1 MITRSTLKKALV
13 WVVMLMM
20 LVPLLT
26 SMVPEAAADSGYG
39 FSEMYVKTSNG
50 KDLTVRSA
58 PNKKAKS
65 IGKAKYGQTV
75 LVDWSYAGN
84 DGWSRILLGV
94 AGHPYGYIQTRYLTD
109 KDPGPYKKPTKAPK
123 TPKPTKD
130 PKKEAA
136 ELKKQQ
142 EELNKELKSEKELTP
157 YYVAVNP
164 TRASGWV
171 NFRVGPSTITSKIT
185 SYPANKELI
194 VLGETKTWLRA
205 KDPDTGKIG
214 YIYKKYTAKLNKQ
227 VVVEEEM
234 SGTEKLGKL
243 SVNGEFEITCKLPQD
258 YKLQV
263 VDVRGENIIASVT
276 SEDITKPQM
285 YLSIAYDELYGDVD
299 RMNDLSNEE
308 LAILED
314 SFKEMDQVE
323 IEYRQTGLGT
333 KLMVVREV
341 GNGQK
346 FIDILS
352 VYKGYFVEFNM
363 TPNPNAAVQ
372 DLTEEQ
378 IQLAIQFLT
387 DVRFEPVKK

>member
-1 MITRSTLKKALV
+1 MNKMKKVLV

-26 SMVPEAAADSGYG
+26 SMVPETYASG
-39 FSEMYVKTSNG
+39 SSIMYVKTSNG
-50 KDLTVRSA
+50 KSIKIYSE
-58 PNKKAKS
+58 PSKKS
-65 IGKAKYGQTV
+65 SNIGRVGYGDAV
-75 LVDWSYAGN
+75 EVDWSYAGN

-109 KDPGPYKKPTKAPK
+109 KDPGPYQKPTKAPK

-142 EELNKELKSEKELTP
+142 EELNKELKSEKEVTP
-157 YYVAVNP
+157 YYIAVNP

-194 VLGETKTWLRA
+194 ALAETKTWLRA

-227 VVVEEEM
+227 VVVAEETA
-234 SGTEKLGKL
+234 GTEKLGKL

-285 YLSIAYDELYGDVD
+285 YLSIAYDELYGEVD
-299 RMNDLSNEE
+299 RMNDMTDEE
-308 LAILED
+308 LAVLED

-346 FIDILS
+346 FVDILS

-378 IQLAIQFLT
+378 IQTAIQFLT
-387 DVRFEPVKK
+387 DVMFEPVKK

>member
-26 SMVPEAAADSGYG
+26 SMVPETYASG
-39 FSEMYVKTSNG
+39 SSIMYVKTSNG
-50 KDLTVRSA
+50 KSIKIYSE
-58 PNKKAKS
+58 PSKKS
-65 IGKAKYGQTV
+65 SNIGRVGYGDAV
-75 LVDWSYAGN
+75 EVDWSYAGN

-157 YYVAVNP
+157 YYIAVNP

-194 VLGETKTWLRA
+194 ALGETRTWLRA

-214 YIYKKYTAKLNKQ
+214 YIYKKYTVKLNKQ
-227 VVVEEEM
+227 VVVAEETA
-234 SGTEKLGKL
+234 GTEKLGKL

-285 YLSIAYDELYGDVD
+285 YLSIAYDELYGDVE
-299 RMNDLSNEE
+299 RMNDLSDEE
-308 LAILED
+308 LAVLED

-387 DVRFEPVKK
+387 DVMFEPVKK

>member
-26 SMVPEAAADSGYG
+26 SMVPETYASG
-39 FSEMYVKTSNG
+39 SSIMYVKTSNG
-50 KDLTVRSA
+50 KSIKIYSE
-58 PNKKAKS
+58 PSKKS
-65 IGKAKYGQTV
+65 SNIGRVGYGDAV
-75 LVDWSYAGN
+75 EVDWSYAGN

-130 PKKEAA
+130 PKKEAE

-142 EELNKELKSEKELTP
+142 EELNKELKSEKEVTP
-157 YYVAVNP
+157 YYITVNP
-164 TRASGWV
+164 TRASGWI

-227 VVVEEEM
+227 VVVAEEAA
-234 SGTEKLGKL
+234 GTEKLGKL

-299 RMNDLSNEE
+299 RMNDLSDEE
-308 LAILED
+308 LTVLED

>member
-26 SMVPEAAADSGYG
+26 SMVPETYASG
-39 FSEMYVKTSNG
+39 SSIMYVKTSNG
-50 KDLTVRSA
+50 KSIKIYSE
-58 PNKKAKS
+58 PSKKS
-65 IGKAKYGQTV
+65 SNIGRVGYGDAV
-75 LVDWSYAGN
+75 EVDWSYAGN

-130 PKKEAA
+130 PKKEAE

-142 EELNKELKSEKELTP
+142 EELNKELKSEKEVTP
-157 YYVAVNP
+157 YYITVNP
-164 TRASGWV
+164 TRASGWI

-214 YIYKKYTAKLNKQ
+214 YIYKKYTVKLNK
-227 VVVEEEM
+227 ELTSEK
-234 SGTEKLGKL
+234 SDGTEKLGRL
-243 SVNGEFEITCKLPQD
+243 TVNGEFELTCKLPED
-258 YKLQV
+258 YALQV
-263 VDVRGENIIASVT
+263 VDVKGENIIASVT
-276 SEDITKPQM
+276 SNDMTKPQM
-285 YLSIAYDELYGDVD
+285 YLSIAYDELYGEVA
-299 RMNDLSNEE
+299 RMNDLSEE
-308 LAILED
+308 DLAVLEE
-314 SFKEMDQVE
+314 SYKEMDQVE

-341 GNGQK
+341 GNGTN
-346 FIDILS
+346 FVDILS
-352 VYKGYFVEFNM
+352 IYKGYLVEFNM
-363 TPNPNAAVQ
+363 TPNPNAANQ
-372 DLTEEQ
+372 TLTEEQ
-378 IQLAIQFLT
+378 IQTAIQFLT
-387 DVRFEPVKK
+387 DVMFEPVKE

>member
-26 SMVPEAAADSGYG
+26 SMVPETYASG
-39 FSEMYVKTSNG
+39 SSIMYVKTSNG
-50 KDLTVRSA
+50 KSIKIYSE
-58 PNKKAKS
+58 PSKKS
-65 IGKAKYGQTV
+65 SNIGRVGYGDAV
-75 LVDWSYAGN
+75 EVDWSYAGN

-130 PKKEAA
+130 PKKEAE

-142 EELNKELKSEKELTP
+142 EELNKELKSEKEVTP
-157 YYVAVNP
+157 YYITVNP
-164 TRASGWV
+164 TRASGWI

-227 VVVEEEM
+227 VVVAEEAA
-234 SGTEKLGKL
+234 GTEKLGKP

-285 YLSIAYDELYGDVD
+285 YLSIAYDELYGEVE
-299 RMNDLSNEE
+299 RMNDLSDEE
-308 LAILED
+308 LAVLED

>member
-26 SMVPEAAADSGYG
+26 SMVPETYASG
-39 FSEMYVKTSNG
+39 SSIMYVKTSNG
-50 KDLTVRSA
+50 KSIKIYSE
-58 PNKKAKS
+58 PSKKS
-65 IGKAKYGQTV
+65 SNIGRVGYGDAV
-75 LVDWSYAGN
+75 EVDWSYAGN

-109 KDPGPYKKPTKAPK
+109 KDPGPYQKPTKAPK

-130 PKKEAA
+130 PKKEAE

-142 EELNKELKSEKELTP
+142 EELNKELKSEKEVTP
-157 YYVAVNP
+157 YYITVNP
-164 TRASGWV
+164 TRASGWI

-227 VVVEEEM
+227 VVVAEEAA
-234 SGTEKLGKL
+234 GTEKLGKL

-276 SEDITKPQM
+276 SQAITKPQM
-285 YLSIAYDELYGDVD
+285 YLSIAYDELYGEVE
-299 RMNDLSNEE
+299 RMNDLSDEE
-308 LAILED
+308 LAVLED

>member
-1 MITRSTLKKALV
+1 MITRNTLKKALV

-26 SMVPEAAADSGYG
+26 SMVPETYASG
-39 FSEMYVKTSNG
+39 SSIMYVKTSNG
-50 KDLTVRSA
+50 KSIKIYSE
-58 PNKKAKS
+58 PSKKS
-65 IGKAKYGQTV
+65 SNIGRVGYGDEV
-75 LVDWSYAGN
+75 EVDWSYAGN
-84 DGWSRILLGV
+84 DGWSRIFLGA
-94 AGHPYGYIQTRYLTD
+94 AGHPYGYIQTRYLVS
-109 KDPGPYKKPTKAPK
+109 KDPGPYQKPTKAPK

-130 PKKEAA
+130 PKKEAE

-157 YYVAVNP
+157 YYIAVNP

-194 VLGETKTWLRA
+194 ALGETRTWLRA

-214 YIYKKYTAKLNKQ
+214 YIYKKYTVKLNKQ
-227 VVVEEEM
+227 VVVAEETA
-234 SGTEKLGKL
+234 GTEKLGKL

-285 YLSIAYDELYGDVD
+285 YLSIAYDELYGDVE
-299 RMNDLSNEE
+299 RMNDLSDEE
-308 LAILED
+308 LAVLED

-387 DVRFEPVKK
+387 DVMFEPVKK

>member
-26 SMVPEAAADSGYG
+26 SMVPETYASG
-39 FSEMYVKTSNG
+39 SSIMYVKTSNG
-50 KDLTVRSA
+50 KSIKIYSE
-58 PNKKAKS
+58 PSKKS
-65 IGKAKYGQTV
+65 SNIGRVGYGDAV
-75 LVDWSYAGN
+75 EVDWSYAGN

-130 PKKEAA
+130 PKKEAE

-142 EELNKELKSEKELTP
+142 EELNKELKS
-157 YYVAVNP
+157 YYITVNP
-164 TRASGWV
+164 TRASGWI

-227 VVVEEEM
+227 VVVAEEAA
-234 SGTEKLGKL
+234 GTEKLGKL

-285 YLSIAYDELYGDVD
+285 YLSIAYDELYGEVE
-299 RMNDLSNEE
+299 RMNDLSDEE
-308 LAILED
+308 LAVLED

-378 IQLAIQFLT
+378 IQMAIQFLT
-387 DVRFEPVKK
+387 NVMFEPVKK

>member
-26 SMVPEAAADSGYG
+26 SMVPETYASG
-39 FSEMYVKTSNG
+39 SSIMYVKTSNG
-50 KDLTVRSA
+50 KSIKIYSE
-58 PNKKAKS
+58 PSKKS
-65 IGKAKYGQTV
+65 SNIGRVGYGDAV
-75 LVDWSYAGN
+75 EVDWSYAGN

-130 PKKEAA
+130 PKKEAE

-142 EELNKELKSEKELTP
+142 EELNKELKSEKEVTP
-157 YYVAVNP
+157 YYITVNP
-164 TRASGWV
+164 TRASGWI

-227 VVVEEEM
+227 VVVAEEAA
-234 SGTEKLGKL
+234 GTEKLGKL

-308 LAILED
+308 LVVLED

-378 IQLAIQFLT
+378 IQTAIQFLT
-387 DVRFEPVKK
+387 DVMFEPVKNK

>member
-1 MITRSTLKKALV
+1 MITRNTLKKALV

-26 SMVPEAAADSGYG
+26 SVVPETYASGT
-39 FSEMYVKTSNG
+39 STMYVKTSNG
-50 KDLTVRSA
+50 KSIKIYSE
-58 PNKKAKS
+58 PSKKS
-65 IGKAKYGQTV
+65 NNIGRVGYGDAV
-75 LVDWSYAGN
+75 EVDWSYAGN

-109 KDPGPYKKPTKAPK
+109 KDPGPYQKPTKAPK

-130 PKKEAA
+130 PKKEAE

-142 EELNKELKSEKELTP
+142 EELNKELKSEKEVTP
-157 YYVAVNP
+157 YYIAVNP
-164 TRASGWV
+164 TRASGWI

-227 VVVEEEM
+227 VVVAEETA
-234 SGTEKLGKL
+234 GTEKLGKL

-263 VDVRGENIIASVT
+263 VDVRGENITASVT

-285 YLSIAYDELYGDVD
+285 YLSIAYDELYGDVE
-299 RMNDLSNEE
+299 RMNDLSDEE
-308 LAILED
+308 LVVLED

-387 DVRFEPVKK
+387 DVMFEPVKK

>member
-26 SMVPEAAADSGYG
+26 SMVPETYASG
-39 FSEMYVKTSNG
+39 SSIMYVKTSNG
-50 KDLTVRSA
+50 KSIKIYSE
-58 PNKKAKS
+58 PSKKS
-65 IGKAKYGQTV
+65 SNIGRVGYGDAV
-75 LVDWSYAGN
+75 EVDWSYAGN

-130 PKKEAA
+130 PKKEAE

-142 EELNKELKSEKELTP
+142 EELNKELKSEKEVTP
-157 YYVAVNP
+157 YYITVNP
-164 TRASGWV
+164 TRASGWI
-171 NFRVGPSTITSKIT
+171 NFRVGPSTITSKVT

-227 VVVEEEM
+227 VVVAEEAA
-234 SGTEKLGKL
+234 GTEKLGKL

-285 YLSIAYDELYGDVD
+285 YLSIAYDELYGEVE
-299 RMNDLSNEE
+299 RMNDLSDEE
-308 LAILED
+308 LAVLED

-378 IQLAIQFLT
+378 IQMAIQFLT
-387 DVRFEPVKK
+387 NVMFEPVKK

>member
-1 MITRSTLKKALV
+1 MITRNTLKKALV

-26 SMVPEAAADSGYG
+26 SMVPETYASG
-39 FSEMYVKTSNG
+39 SSIMYVKTSNG
-50 KDLTVRSA
+50 KSIKIYSE
-58 PNKKAKS
+58 PSKKS
-65 IGKAKYGQTV
+65 SNIGRVGYGDAV
-75 LVDWSYAGN
+75 EVDWSYAGN

-130 PKKEAA
+130 PKKEAE

-142 EELNKELKSEKELTP
+142 EELNKELKSEKEVTP
-157 YYVAVNP
+157 YYITVNP
-164 TRASGWV
+164 TRASGWI

-227 VVVEEEM
+227 VVVAEEAA
-234 SGTEKLGKL
+234 GTEKLGKL

-285 YLSIAYDELYGDVD
+285 YLSIAYDELYGEVE
-299 RMNDLSNEE
+299 RMNDLSDEE
-308 LAILED
+308 LAVLED

>member
-26 SMVPEAAADSGYG
+26 SMVPETYASG
-39 FSEMYVKTSNG
+39 SSIMYVKTSNG
-50 KDLTVRSA
+50 KSIKIYSE
-58 PNKKAKS
+58 PSKKS
-65 IGKAKYGQTV
+65 SNIGRVGYGDAV
-75 LVDWSYAGN
+75 EVDWSYAGN

-185 SYPANKELI
+185 SFPANKELI
-194 VLGETKTWLRA
+194 AIGETKTWLRA

-227 VVVEEEM
+227 VVVEEEI

-378 IQLAIQFLT
+378 IQTAIQFLT
-387 DVRFEPVKK
+387 DVMFEPVKNK

>member
-26 SMVPEAAADSGYG
+26 SMVPETYASG
-39 FSEMYVKTSNG
+39 SSIMYVKTSNG
-50 KDLTVRSA
+50 KSIKIYSE
-58 PNKKAKS
+58 PSKKS
-65 IGKAKYGQTV
+65 SNIGRVGYGDAV
-75 LVDWSYAGN
+75 EVDWSYAGN

-130 PKKEAA
+130 PKKEAE

-142 EELNKELKSEKELTP
+142 EELNKELKSEKEVTP
-157 YYVAVNP
+157 YYITVNP
-164 TRASGWV
+164 TRASGWI

-227 VVVEEEM
+227 VVVAEEAA
-234 SGTEKLGKL
+234 GTEKLGKL

-285 YLSIAYDELYGDVD
+285 YLSIAYDELYGEVE
-299 RMNDLSNEE
+299 RMNDLSDEE
-308 LAILED
+308 LAVLED

-352 VYKGYFVEFNM
+352 VYKGYFVEFVM

-378 IQLAIQFLT
+378 IQMAIQFLT
-387 DVRFEPVKK
+387 DVMFEPVKK

>member
-26 SMVPEAAADSGYG
+26 SMVPETYASG
-39 FSEMYVKTSNG
+39 SSIMYVKTSNG
-50 KDLTVRSA
+50 KSIKIYSE
-58 PNKKAKS
+58 PSKKS
-65 IGKAKYGQTV
+65 SNIGRVGYGDAV
-75 LVDWSYAGN
+75 EVDWSYAGN

-130 PKKEAA
+130 PKKEAE

-142 EELNKELKSEKELTP
+142 EELNKELKSEKEVTP
-157 YYVAVNP
+157 YYITVNP
-164 TRASGWV
+164 TRASGWI

-227 VVVEEEM
+227 VVVAEEAA
-234 SGTEKLGKL
+234 GTEKLGKL

-285 YLSIAYDELYGDVD
+285 YLSIAYDELYGEVE
-299 RMNDLSNEE
+299 RMNDLSDEE
-308 LAILED
+308 LAVLED

-333 KLMVVREV
+333 KQMVVLEG
-341 GNGQK
+341 GNGQNL
-346 FIDILS
+346 IDILS

>member
-26 SMVPEAAADSGYG
+26 SMVPETYASG
-39 FSEMYVKTSNG
+39 SSIMYVKTSNG
-50 KDLTVRSA
+50 KSIKIYSE
-58 PNKKAKS
+58 PSKKS
-65 IGKAKYGQTV
+65 SNIGRVGYGDAV
-75 LVDWSYAGN
+75 EVDWSYAGN

-130 PKKEAA
+130 PKKEAE

-142 EELNKELKSEKELTP
+142 EELNKELKSEKEVTP
-157 YYVAVNP
+157 YYITVNP
-164 TRASGWV
+164 TRASGWINV
-171 NFRVGPSTITSKIT
+171 RVGPSTITSKIT

-227 VVVEEEM
+227 VVVAEEAA
-234 SGTEKLGKL
+234 GTEKLGKL

-276 SEDITKPQM
+276 SQDITKPQM
-285 YLSIAYDELYGDVD
+285 YLSIAYDELYGEVE
-299 RMNDLSNEE
+299 RMNDLSDEE
-308 LAILED
+308 LAVLED

-378 IQLAIQFLT
+378 IQMAIQFLT
-387 DVRFEPVKK
+387 NVMFEPVKK

>member
-26 SMVPEAAADSGYG
+26 SMVPETYASG
-39 FSEMYVKTSNG
+39 SSIMYVKTSNG
-50 KDLTVRSA
+50 KSIKIYSE
-58 PNKKAKS
+58 PSKKS
-65 IGKAKYGQTV
+65 SNIGRVGYGDAV
-75 LVDWSYAGN
+75 EVDWSYAGN

-130 PKKEAA
+130 PKKEAE

-142 EELNKELKSEKELTP
+142 EELNKELKSEKEVTP
-157 YYVAVNP
+157 YYITVNP
-164 TRASGWV
+164 TRASGWI

-227 VVVEEEM
+227 VVVAEEAA
-234 SGTEKLGKL
+234 GTEKLGKL

-285 YLSIAYDELYGDVD
+285 YLSIAYDELYGEVE
-299 RMNDLSNEE
+299 RMNDLSDEE
-308 LAILED
+308 LAVLED

-378 IQLAIQFLT
+378 IQMAIQFLT
-387 DVRFEPVKK
+387 NVMFEPVKK

>member
-26 SMVPEAAADSGYG
+26 SMVPETYASG
-39 FSEMYVKTSNG
+39 SSIMYVKTSNG
-50 KDLTVRSA
+50 KSIKIYSE
-58 PNKKAKS
+58 PSKKS
-65 IGKAKYGQTV
+65 SNIGRVGYGDAV
-75 LVDWSYAGN
+75 EVDWSYAGN

-130 PKKEAA
+130 PKKEAE

-142 EELNKELKSEKELTP
+142 EELNKELKSEKEVTP
-157 YYVAVNP
+157 YYITVNP
-164 TRASGWV
+164 TRASGWI

-227 VVVEEEM
+227 VVVAEEAA
-234 SGTEKLGKL
+234 GTEKLGKL

-285 YLSIAYDELYGDVD
+285 YLSIAYDELYGEVE
-299 RMNDLSNEE
+299 RMNDLSDEE
-308 LAILED
+308 LAVLED

-378 IQLAIQFLT
+378 IQIAIQFLT
-387 DVRFEPVKK
+387 DVMFEPVKK

>member
-26 SMVPEAAADSGYG
+26 SMVPETYASG
-39 FSEMYVKTSNG
+39 SSIMYVKTSNG
-50 KDLTVRSA
+50 KSIKIYSE
-58 PNKKAKS
+58 PSKKS
-65 IGKAKYGQTV
+65 SNIGRVGYGDAV
-75 LVDWSYAGN
+75 EVDWSYAGN

-130 PKKEAA
+130 PKKEAE

-142 EELNKELKSEKELTP
+142 EELNKELKSEKEVTP
-157 YYVAVNP
+157 YYIAVNP
-164 TRASGWV
+164 TRASGWI

-227 VVVEEEM
+227 VVVAEEAA
-234 SGTEKLGKL
+234 GTEKLGKL

-285 YLSIAYDELYGDVD
+285 YLSIAYDELYGEVE
-299 RMNDLSNEE
+299 RMNDLSDEE
-308 LAILED
+308 LAVLED

>member
-26 SMVPEAAADSGYG
+26 SMVPETYASG
-39 FSEMYVKTSNG
+39 SSIMYVKTSNG
-50 KDLTVRSA
+50 KSIKIYSE
-58 PNKKAKS
+58 PSKKS
-65 IGKAKYGQTV
+65 SNIGRVGYGDAV
-75 LVDWSYAGN
+75 EVDWSYAGN

-130 PKKEAA
+130 PKKEAE

-142 EELNKELKSEKELTP
+142 EELNKELKSEKEVTP
-157 YYVAVNP
+157 YYITVNP
-164 TRASGWV
+164 TRASGWI

-227 VVVEEEM
+227 VVVAEEAA
-234 SGTEKLGKL
+234 GTEKLGKL

-285 YLSIAYDELYGDVD
+285 YLSIAYDELYGEVE
-299 RMNDLSNEE
+299 RMNDLSDEE
-308 LAILED
+308 LAVLED

-363 TPNPNAAVQ
+363 TPNPNAAFQ
-372 DLTEEQ
+372 ELTEEQ

-387 DVRFEPVKK
+387 DVMFEPVQK

>member
-26 SMVPEAAADSGYG
+26 SMVPETYASG
-39 FSEMYVKTSNG
+39 SSIMYVKTSNG
-50 KDLTVRSA
+50 KSIKIYSE
-58 PNKKAKS
+58 PSKKS
-65 IGKAKYGQTV
+65 SNIGRVGYGDAV
-75 LVDWSYAGN
+75 EVDWSYAGN

-130 PKKEAA
+130 PKKEAE

-142 EELNKELKSEKELTP
+142 EELNKELKSEKEVTP
-157 YYVAVNP
+157 YYITVNP
-164 TRASGWV
+164 TRASGWI

-227 VVVEEEM
+227 VVVAEEAA
-234 SGTEKLGKL
+234 GTEKLGKL

-285 YLSIAYDELYGDVD
+285 YLSIAYDELYGEVE
-299 RMNDLSNEE
+299 RMNDLSDEE
-308 LAILED
+308 LAVLED

-372 DLTEEQ
+372 ELTEEQ
-378 IQLAIQFLT
+378 IETAIQFLT
-387 DVRFEPVKK
+387 DVMFEPVQK

>member
-26 SMVPEAAADSGYG
+26 SMVPETYASG
-39 FSEMYVKTSNG
+39 SSIMYVKTSNG
-50 KDLTVRSA
+50 KSIKIYSE
-58 PNKKAKS
+58 PSKKS
-65 IGKAKYGQTV
+65 SNIGRVGYGDAV
-75 LVDWSYAGN
+75 EVDWSYAGN

-130 PKKEAA
+130 PKKEAE

-142 EELNKELKSEKELTP
+142 EELNKELKSEKEVTP
-157 YYVAVNP
+157 YYITVNP
-164 TRASGWV
+164 TRASGWI

-227 VVVEEEM
+227 VVVAEEAA
-234 SGTEKLGKL
+234 GTEKLGKL

-285 YLSIAYDELYGDVD
+285 YLSIAYDELYGEVE
-299 RMNDLSNEE
+299 RMNDLSDEE
-308 LAILED
+308 LAVLED

-352 VYKGYFVEFNM
+352 VYNGYFVEFNM

-378 IQLAIQFLT
+378 IQMAIQFLT
-387 DVRFEPVKK
+387 DVMFEPVKK

>member
-26 SMVPEAAADSGYG
+26 SMVPETYASG
-39 FSEMYVKTSNG
+39 SSIMYVKTSNG
-50 KDLTVRSA
+50 KSIKIYSE
-58 PNKKAKS
+58 PSKKS
-65 IGKAKYGQTV
+65 SNIGRVGYGDAV
-75 LVDWSYAGN
+75 EVDWSYAGN

-109 KDPGPYKKPTKAPK
+109 KDPGPYQKPTKAPK

-130 PKKEAA
+130 PKKEAE

-142 EELNKELKSEKELTP
+142 EELNKELKSEKEVTP
-157 YYVAVNP
+157 YYITVNP
-164 TRASGWV
+164 TRASGWI

-227 VVVEEEM
+227 VVVAEETA
-234 SGTEKLGKL
+234 GTEKLGKL

-285 YLSIAYDELYGDVD
+285 YLSIAYDELYGDVE
-299 RMNDLSNEE
+299 RMNDLSDEE
-308 LAILED
+308 LAVLED

-387 DVRFEPVKK
+387 DVMFEPVKK

>member
-26 SMVPEAAADSGYG
+26 SMVPETYASG
-39 FSEMYVKTSNG
+39 SSIMYVKTSNG
-50 KDLTVRSA
+50 KSIKIYSE
-58 PNKKAKS
+58 PSKKS
-65 IGKAKYGQTV
+65 SNIGRVGYGDAV
-75 LVDWSYAGN
+75 EVDWSYAGN

-130 PKKEAA
+130 PKKEAE

-142 EELNKELKSEKELTP
+142 EELNKELKSEKEVTP
-157 YYVAVNP
+157 YYITVNP
-164 TRASGWV
+164 TRASGWI

-227 VVVEEEM
+227 VVVAEEAA
-234 SGTEKLGKL
+234 GTEKLGKL

-285 YLSIAYDELYGDVD
+285 YLSIAYDELYGEVE
-299 RMNDLSNEE
+299 RMNDLSDEE
-308 LAILED
+308 LAVLED

>member
-26 SMVPEAAADSGYG
+26 SMVPETYASG
-39 FSEMYVKTSNG
+39 SSIMYVKTSNG
-50 KDLTVRSA
+50 KSIKIYSE
-58 PNKKAKS
+58 PSKKS
-65 IGKAKYGQTV
+65 SNIGRVGYGDAV
-75 LVDWSYAGN
+75 EVDWSYAGN

-94 AGHPYGYIQTRYLTD
+94 AGHPYGYVQTRYLTD

-130 PKKEAA
+130 PKKEAE

-142 EELNKELKSEKELTP
+142 EELNKELKSEKEVTP
-157 YYVAVNP
+157 YYITVNP
-164 TRASGWV
+164 TRASGWI
-171 NFRVGPSTITSKIT
+171 NFRVGPSTITPKIT

-227 VVVEEEM
+227 VVVAEEAA
-234 SGTEKLGKL
+234 GTEKLGKL

-285 YLSIAYDELYGDVD
+285 YLSIAYDELYGEVE
-299 RMNDLSNEE
+299 RMNDLSDEE
-308 LAILED
+308 LAVLED

-378 IQLAIQFLT
+378 IQMAIQFLT
-387 DVRFEPVKK
+387 NVMFEPVKK

>member
-1 MITRSTLKKALV
+1 MITRNTLKKALV

-26 SMVPEAAADSGYG
+26 SMVPETYASG
-39 FSEMYVKTSNG
+39 SSIMYVKTSNG
-50 KDLTVRSA
+50 KSIKIYSE
-58 PNKKAKS
+58 PSKKS
-65 IGKAKYGQTV
+65 SNIGRVGYGDAV
-75 LVDWSYAGN
+75 EVDWSYAGN

-130 PKKEAA
+130 PKKEAE

-142 EELNKELKSEKELTP
+142 EELNKELKSEKEVTP
-157 YYVAVNP
+157 YYITVNP
-164 TRASGWV
+164 TRASGWI

-227 VVVEEEM
+227 VVVAEEAA
-234 SGTEKLGKL
+234 GTEKLGKL

-285 YLSIAYDELYGDVD
+285 YLSIAYDELYGEVE
-299 RMNDLSNEE
+299 RMNDLSDEE
-308 LAILED
+308 LAVLED

-378 IQLAIQFLT
+378 IQMAIQFLT
-387 DVRFEPVKK
+387 NVMFEPVKK

>member
-26 SMVPEAAADSGYG
+26 SMVPETYASG
-39 FSEMYVKTSNG
+39 SSIMYVKTSNG
-50 KDLTVRSA
+50 KSIKIYSE
-58 PNKKAKS
+58 PSKKS
-65 IGKAKYGQTV
+65 SNIGRVGYGDAV
-75 LVDWSYAGN
+75 EVDWSYAGN

-130 PKKEAA
+130 PKKEAE

-142 EELNKELKSEKELTP
+142 EELNKELKSEKEVTP
-157 YYVAVNP
+157 YYITVNP
-164 TRASGWV
+164 TRASGWI

-227 VVVEEEM
+227 VVVAEEAA
-234 SGTEKLGKL
+234 GTEKLGKL

-285 YLSIAYDELYGDVD
+285 YLSIAYDELYGEVE
-299 RMNDLSNEE
+299 RMHDLSDEE
-308 LAILED
+308 LAVLED

-378 IQLAIQFLT
+378 IQMAIQFLT
-387 DVRFEPVKK
+387 NVMFEPVKK

>member
-26 SMVPEAAADSGYG
+26 SMVPETYASG
-39 FSEMYVKTSNG
+39 SSIMYVKTSNG
-50 KDLTVRSA
+50 KSIKIYSE
-58 PNKKAKS
+58 PSKKS
-65 IGKAKYGQTV
+65 SNIGRVGYGDEV
-75 LVDWSYAGN
+75 EVDWSYAGN
-84 DGWSRILLGV
+84 DGWSRIFLGA
-94 AGHPYGYIQTRYLTD
+94 AGHPYGYIQTRYLVS
-109 KDPGPYKKPTKAPK
+109 KDPGPYQKPTKAPK

-157 YYVAVNP
+157 YYIAVNP

-194 VLGETKTWLRA
+194 ALGETRTWLRA

-214 YIYKKYTAKLNKQ
+214 YIYKKYTVKLNKQ
-227 VVVEEEM
+227 VVVAEETA
-234 SGTEKLGKL
+234 GTEKLGKL
-243 SVNGEFEITCKLPQD
+243 SVNDEFEITCKLPQD

-285 YLSIAYDELYGDVD
+285 YLSIAYDELYGDVE
-299 RMNDLSNEE
+299 RMNDLSDEE
-308 LAILED
+308 LAVLED

>member
-1 MITRSTLKKALV
+1 MITRNTLKKALV

-26 SMVPEAAADSGYG
+26 SMVPETYASG
-39 FSEMYVKTSNG
+39 SSIMYVKTSNG
-50 KDLTVRSA
+50 KSIKIYSE
-58 PNKKAKS
+58 PSKKS
-65 IGKAKYGQTV
+65 SNIGRVGYGDEV
-75 LVDWSYAGN
+75 EVDWSYAGN
-84 DGWSRILLGV
+84 DGWSRIFLGA
-94 AGHPYGYIQTRYLTD
+94 AGHPYGYIQTRYLVS
-109 KDPGPYKKPTKAPK
+109 KDPGPYQKPTKAPK

-130 PKKEAA
+130 PKKEAE

-142 EELNKELKSEKELTP
+142 EELNKELKSEKEVTP
-157 YYVAVNP
+157 YYITVNP
-164 TRASGWV
+164 TRASGWI

-227 VVVEEEM
+227 VVVAEEAA
-234 SGTEKLGKL
+234 GTEKLGKL

-285 YLSIAYDELYGDVD
+285 YLSIAYDELYGEVE
-299 RMNDLSNEE
+299 RMNDLSDEE
-308 LAILED
+308 LAVLED

>member
-26 SMVPEAAADSGYG
+26 SMVPETYASG
-39 FSEMYVKTSNG
+39 SSIMYVKTSNG
-50 KDLTVRSA
+50 KSIKIYSE
-58 PNKKAKS
+58 PSKKS
-65 IGKAKYGQTV
+65 SNIGRVGYGDAV
-75 LVDWSYAGN
+75 EVDWSYAGN

-130 PKKEAA
+130 PKKEAE

-142 EELNKELKSEKELTP
+142 EELNKELKSEKEVTP
-157 YYVAVNP
+157 YYITVNA
-164 TRASGWV
+164 TRASGWI

-227 VVVEEEM
+227 VVVAEEAA
-234 SGTEKLGKL
+234 GTEKLGKL

-285 YLSIAYDELYGDVD
+285 YLSIAYDELYGEVE
-299 RMNDLSNEE
+299 RMNDLSDEE
-308 LAILED
+308 LAVLED

-378 IQLAIQFLT
+378 IQMAIQFLT
-387 DVRFEPVKK
+387 NVMFEPVKK

>member
-1 MITRSTLKKALV
+1 MITRNTLKKALV

-26 SMVPEAAADSGYG
+26 SMVPETYASG
-39 FSEMYVKTSNG
+39 SSIMYVKTSNG
-50 KDLTVRSA
+50 KSIKIYSE
-58 PNKKAKS
+58 PSKKS
-65 IGKAKYGQTV
+65 SNIGRVGYGDEV
-75 LVDWSYAGN
+75 EVDWSYAGN
-84 DGWSRILLGV
+84 DGWSRIFLGV
-94 AGHPYGYIQTRYLTD
+94 AGHPYGYIQTRYLVS
-109 KDPGPYKKPTKAPK
+109 KDPGPYQKPTKAPK

-130 PKKEAA
+130 PKKEAE

-157 YYVAVNP
+157 YYIAVNP

-194 VLGETKTWLRA
+194 ALGETRTWLRA

-214 YIYKKYTAKLNKQ
+214 YIYKKYTVKLNKQ
-227 VVVEEEM
+227 LITEEASE
-234 SGTEKLGKL
+234 TEKLGKL
-243 SVNGEFEITCKLPQD
+243 SVNGEFEITCKLPKD

-285 YLSIAYDELYGDVD
+285 YLSIAYDELYGDVE
-299 RMNDLSNEE
+299 RMNDLSDEE

-372 DLTEEQ
+372 DLTEAQ
-378 IQLAIQFLT
+378 IQTAIQFLT
-387 DVRFEPVKK
+387 DFMFEPVKK

>member
-26 SMVPEAAADSGYG
+26 SMVPETYASG
-39 FSEMYVKTSNG
+39 SSIMYVKTSNG
-50 KDLTVRSA
+50 KSIKIYSE
-58 PNKKAKS
+58 PSKKS
-65 IGKAKYGQTV
+65 SNIGRVGYGDAV
-75 LVDWSYAGN
+75 EVDWSYAGN

-130 PKKEAA
+130 PKKEAE

-142 EELNKELKSEKELTP
+142 EELNKELKSEKEVTP
-157 YYVAVNP
+157 YYITVNP
-164 TRASGWV
+164 TRASGWI

-227 VVVEEEM
+227 VVVAEEAA
-234 SGTEKLGKL
+234 GTEKLGKL

-258 YKLQV
+258 YKIQV

-285 YLSIAYDELYGDVD
+285 YLSIAYDELYGEVE
-299 RMNDLSNEE
+299 RMNDLSDEE
-308 LAILED
+308 LAVLED

-378 IQLAIQFLT
+378 IQMAIQFLT
-387 DVRFEPVKK
+387 DVMFEPVKK

>member
-26 SMVPEAAADSGYG
+26 SMVPETYASG
-39 FSEMYVKTSNG
+39 SSIMYVKTSNG
-50 KDLTVRSA
+50 KSIKIYSE
-58 PNKKAKS
+58 PSKKS
-65 IGKAKYGQTV
+65 SNIGRVGYGDAV
-75 LVDWSYAGN
+75 EVDWSYAGN

-130 PKKEAA
+130 PKKEAE

-142 EELNKELKSEKELTP
+142 EELNKELKSEKEVTP
-157 YYVAVNP
+157 YYITVNP
-164 TRASGWV
+164 TRASGWI

-227 VVVEEEM
+227 VVVAEEAA
-234 SGTEKLGKL
+234 GTEKLGKL

-285 YLSIAYDELYGDVD
+285 YLSIAYDELYGEVE
-299 RMNDLSNEE
+299 RMNDLSDEE
-308 LAILED
+308 LAVLED

-352 VYKGYFVEFNM
+352 VYKGYFVEFMM

-378 IQLAIQFLT
+378 IQMAIQFLT
-387 DVRFEPVKK
+387 DVMFEPVKK

>member
-1 MITRSTLKKALV
+1 MNKMKKVLV

-26 SMVPEAAADSGYG
+26 SMVPETYASG
-39 FSEMYVKTSNG
+39 SSIMYVKTSNG
-50 KDLTVRSA
+50 KSIKIYSE
-58 PNKKAKS
+58 PSKKS
-65 IGKAKYGQTV
+65 SNIGRVGYGDAV
-75 LVDWSYAGN
+75 EVDWSYAGN

-109 KDPGPYKKPTKAPK
+109 KDPGPYQKPTKAPK

-142 EELNKELKSEKELTP
+142 EELNKELKSEKEVTP
-157 YYVAVNP
+157 YYIAVNP

-194 VLGETKTWLRA
+194 ALAETKTWLRA

-227 VVVEEEM
+227 VVVAEETA
-234 SGTEKLGKL
+234 GTEKLGKL

-285 YLSIAYDELYGDVD
+285 YLSIAYDELYGEVD
-299 RMNDLSNEE
+299 RMNDMTDEE
-308 LAILED
+308 LAVLED

-378 IQLAIQFLT
+378 IQMAIQFLT
-387 DVRFEPVKK
+387 DVMFEPVKK

>member
-26 SMVPEAAADSGYG
+26 SMVPETYASG
-39 FSEMYVKTSNG
+39 SSIMYVKTSNG
-50 KDLTVRSA
+50 KSIKIYSE
-58 PNKKAKS
+58 PSKKS
-65 IGKAKYGQTV
+65 SNIGRVGYGDAV
-75 LVDWSYAGN
+75 EVDWSYAGN

-109 KDPGPYKKPTKAPK
+109 KDPGPYHKPTKAPK

-130 PKKEAA
+130 PKKEAE

-142 EELNKELKSEKELTP
+142 EELNKELKSEKEVTP
-157 YYVAVNP
+157 YYIAVNP
-164 TRASGWV
+164 TRASGWI
-171 NFRVGPSTITSKIT
+171 NFRVGPSTITSKIA
-185 SYPANKELI
+185 SCPANKELI

-227 VVVEEEM
+227 VVVAEEAA
-234 SGTEKLGKL
+234 GTEKLGKL

-276 SEDITKPQM
+276 SQDITKPQM

-299 RMNDLSNEE
+299 RMNDLSDEE
-308 LAILED
+308 LTVLED

-387 DVRFEPVKK
+387 DVMFEPVKK

>member
-26 SMVPEAAADSGYG
+26 SMVPETYASG
-39 FSEMYVKTSNG
+39 SSIMDVKTSNG
-50 KDLTVRSA
+50 KSIKIYSE
-58 PNKKAKS
+58 PSKKS
-65 IGKAKYGQTV
+65 SNIGRVGYGDAV
-75 LVDWSYAGN
+75 EVDWSYAGN

-130 PKKEAA
+130 PKKEAE

-142 EELNKELKSEKELTP
+142 EELNKELKSEKEVTP
-157 YYVAVNP
+157 YYITVNP
-164 TRASGWV
+164 TRASGWI

-227 VVVEEEM
+227 VVVAEEAA
-234 SGTEKLGKL
+234 GTEKLGKL

-285 YLSIAYDELYGDVD
+285 YLSIAYDELYGEVE
-299 RMNDLSNEE
+299 RMNDLSDEE
-308 LAILED
+308 LAVLED

-387 DVRFEPVKK
+387 DVMFEPVQK

>member
-26 SMVPEAAADSGYG
+26 SMVPETYASG
-39 FSEMYVKTSNG
+39 SSIMYVKTSNG
-50 KDLTVRSA
+50 KSIKIYSE
-58 PNKKAKS
+58 PSKKS
-65 IGKAKYGQTV
+65 SNIGRVGYGDAV
-75 LVDWSYAGN
+75 EVDWSYAGN

-142 EELNKELKSEKELTP
+142 EELNKELKSEKEVTP
-157 YYVAVNP
+157 YYITVNP
-164 TRASGWV
+164 TRASGWI

-227 VVVEEEM
+227 VVVAEEAA
-234 SGTEKLGKL
+234 GTEKLGKL

-285 YLSIAYDELYGDVD
+285 YLSIAYDELYGEVE
-299 RMNDLSNEE
+299 RMNDLSDEE
-308 LAILED
+308 LAVLED